1 MTRLRILRRLGREG
15 GYTLIELLLVCAIL
29 GTVLASLSVL
39 FVSAS
44 GSQIDMNR
52 RFRAQQ
58 DARVAV
64 DKMRREIHCA
74 DQISPSGVSA
84 RDHRSAARPVPVRGR
99 RRRHQ
104 RHLRRRRL
112 GPALSAPSEHGRPRR
127 LHQRAERVLVHGAGR
142 GHEPR
147 PAPRDAA
154 DQHHA
159 DRHRQG
165 MAAGRRHRSPQHD
178 PVGEA
183 PQKGV
188 ASLPAFDLR

>member
-1 MTRLRILRRLGREG
+1 MTRRRILRRLARQG

-74 DQISPSGVSA
+74 DQISPGGVSTA
-84 RDHRSAARPVPVRGR
+84 ITVQLPGQCPSAVGGAVTNVTYDVVGSG
-99 RRRHQ
+99 Q
-104 RHLRRRRL
+104 RFQLRRNTVVLADFISEQSAFSYTAPVLGTSLGRL
-112 GPALSAPSEHGRPRR
+112 RVTLPINTSPADTGKEWR
-127 LHQRAERVLVHGAGR
+127 LVADIVLR
-142 GHEPR
+142 NTSR
-147 PAPRDAA
+147 
-154 DQHHA
+154 
-159 DRHRQG
+159 
-165 MAAGRRHRSPQHD
+165 
-178 PVGEA
+178 
-183 PQKGV
+183 
-188 ASLPAFDLR
+188 